1 MTTKELPVLLN
12 PSQAAHL
19 LGGVT
24 SATLAVWRYKK
35 KRDLK
40 WHKIGRRVFY
50 KESEILDFIARHEV
64 DPAATQA

>member
-35 KRDLK
+35 KRDLPWVK
-40 WHKIGRRVFY
+40 VGRRVFY
-50 KESEILDFIARHEV
+50 EESEILAFITRHKV
-64 DPAATQA
+64 DPMAARA